1 MVSTIVV
8 ILQNVPTCALNVID
22 NDKALFIKQRII
34 AERFSWL
41 LRVSSI
47 EKMISTKF
55 FIFLLMVTTLDCN
68 NAVLAR
74 RLNPRSFFSFY
85 EYDLKSGIIDN
96 HSKDT
101 DDTQNK
107 KIMDDME
114 KLICKIV
121 YPMPCTNVQ
130 LKITLS
136 KSTRKTTV
144 KPKQERAEK
153 NKNENEINYMLRV
166 WDQWNVKDKR
176 RFSHKIT
183 FCCL

>member
-1 MVSTIVV
+1 
-8 ILQNVPTCALNVID
+8 
-22 NDKALFIKQRII
+22 
-34 AERFSWL
+34 
-41 LRVSSI
+41 
-47 EKMISTKF
+47 
-55 FIFLLMVTTLDCN
+55 MVTTLDCN

-121 YPMPCTNVQ
+121 YPMPCSNVQ

-144 KPKQERAEK
+144 KPKQEQAEK

-166 WDQWNVKDKR
+166 
-176 RFSHKIT
+176 
-183 FCCL
+183 

>member
-1 MVSTIVV
+1 M
-8 ILQNVPTCALNVID
+8 
-22 NDKALFIKQRII
+22 I
-34 AERFSWL
+34 AN
-41 LRVSSI
+41 
-47 EKMISTKF
+47 KF

-74 RLNPRSFFSFY
+74 RLNPTS
-85 EYDLKSGIIDN
+85 LK
-96 HSKDT
+96 
-101 DDTQNK
+101 
-107 KIMDDME
+107 

-136 KSTRKTTV
+136 EGTRKTTV

-166 WDQWNVKDKR
+166 
-176 RFSHKIT
+176 
-183 FCCL
+183 

>member
-1 MVSTIVV
+1 MV
-8 ILQNVPTCALNVID
+8 ILQNVPTCALCPLCVID
-22 NDKALFIKQRII
+22 NDKALFINQRII
-34 AERFSWL
+34 AERFSGL
-41 LRVSSI
+41 LRLRVSSI
-47 EKMISTKF
+47 EKMIANKF

-74 RLNPRSFFSFY
+74 RLNPTS
-85 EYDLKSGIIDN
+85 LK
-96 HSKDT
+96 
-101 DDTQNK
+101 
-107 KIMDDME
+107 

-136 KSTRKTTV
+136 EGTRKTTV

-166 WDQWNVKDKR
+166 
-176 RFSHKIT
+176 
-183 FCCL
+183 